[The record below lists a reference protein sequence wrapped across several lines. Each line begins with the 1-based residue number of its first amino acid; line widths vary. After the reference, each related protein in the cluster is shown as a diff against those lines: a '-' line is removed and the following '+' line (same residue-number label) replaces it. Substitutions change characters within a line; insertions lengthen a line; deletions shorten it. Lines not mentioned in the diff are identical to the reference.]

1 MNIIF
6 DLDGTLI
13 DSSERMYQLFQML
26 VPQSSFTKSE
36 YLKLKRDKV
45 SHKMILEKYFS
56 GISFDSFSVKWKQEI
71 EKEKYILLD
80 HNYADT
86 IEVLNEL
93 SKKYNLF
100 LLTARQSENELIKEL
115 QRLKLKTF
123 FAEIFI
129 SKGKCSKK
137 ELLCDYEN
145 YCSGFLNNVKYYV
158 TDMGEDILIGNELG
172 LTTIAITH
180 GFMSEVKLMEYDPKY
195 IINTLTELV

>member
-26 VPQSSFTKSE
+26 VPQSSFTKNE
-36 YLKLKRDKV
+36 YLEFKRDKMN
-45 SHKMILEKYFS
+45 HKMILEKYFS
-56 GISFDSFSVKWKQEI
+56 GVSFERFSVKWKQEI

-80 HNYADT
+80 RNYTDT
-86 IEVLNEL
+86 IKVLNEL
-93 SKKYNLF
+93 SKKFSLF
-100 LLTARQSENELIKEL
+100 LLTARQSEKELIKEL
-115 QRLKLKTF
+115 QRLKLGTF
-123 FAEIFI
+123 FTKIFI
-129 SKGKCSKK
+129 SEGKYTKK
-137 ELLCDYEN
+137 ELLYDYEN

-180 GFMSEVKLMEYDPKY
+180 GFMSEVRLKEYQPKY
-195 IINTLTELV
+195 IINTLAELV